1 MPLKAQVYRRGNT
14 YAPELRLAPGPRS
27 MGETG
32 DGSYAT
38 LYGYAWAGL
47 LDRVERRFRLFQA
60 QVPGEG
66 PWPLSD
72 PRGPEVAV
80 WVEVEVPPLPHPVEE
95 IRHLALAFDQAARY
109 VVAYER
115 EGEVWVKQWDPLSQS
130 FVQRGPF
137 PGVDPVLIQGATV
150 GYYPPDSDVLLFHLS
165 PDRTSLAMRVQR
177 ELYATTHT
185 IQTFDQPV
193 VLDQA
198 VALPYQV
205 ELLGSFLDALG
216 ATGYAVRSEIYPVR
230 GEDALGSAS
239 LSAPTTGDY
248 IPVVVIVDLG
258 MMEGLG
264 QATLT
269 APATG
274 DYIPIAVIVDL
285 GTEGIG
291 SATLSAPATG
301 SYVPIV
307 VVQNLGAENL
317 GAENL
322 GTATLSAPTTGTYA
336 LVVVVVDLR
345 GGNDFPPGYEALGSA
360 TLFAP
365 TTGSYELA

>member
-1 MPLKAQVYRRGNT
+1 MPLKAQVYRRGTT

-27 MGETG
+27 MGDTG

-47 LDRVERRFRLFQA
+47 LDRVGRRFRLFQA

-95 IRHLALAFDQAARY
+95 IRHLALAFDQAARH
-109 VVAYER
+109 VLAYER
-115 EGEVWVKQWDPLSQS
+115 EGEVWVRHWDPLGQS

-137 PGVDPVLIQGATV
+137 PGVDPVLIQDATV

-165 PDRTSLAMRVQR
+165 PDRLNLVMRVQR
-177 ELYATTHT
+177 ELYSTAHAVH
-185 IQTFDQPV
+185 TFDQPV

-198 VALPYQV
+198 VALPYQI
-205 ELLGSFLDALG
+205 ELLGSLAGALD
-216 ATGYAVRSEIYPVR
+216 ATGYVLRSEIYPVR
-230 GEDALGSAS
+230 AEDALGSAS

-248 IPVVVIVDLG
+248 IPIVVIVDLG
-258 MMEGLG
+258 MEGLG

-274 DYIPIAVIVDL
+274 DYIPIVVIVDL

-317 GAENL
+317 GS
-322 GTATLSAPTTGTYA
+322 ATLSAPTTGTYA

-345 GGNDFPPGYEALGSA
+345 GANYSPPGYEALGSA
-360 TLFAP
+360 TLSAP

>member
-1 MPLKAQVYRRGNT
+1 MPLKTQVYRRGNT

-27 MGETG
+27 MGDTG

-66 PWPLSD
+66 PWPLHDS
-72 PRGPEVAV
+72 RGAEVAV

-95 IRHLALAFDQAARY
+95 VAHMALAFDQAARH

-115 EGEVWVKQWDPLSQS
+115 EGEVWVRQWDPLSQS

-137 PGVDPVLIQGATV
+137 PGVDPVLIQDATV

-165 PDRTSLAMRVQR
+165 PDRTSLVMRVQR
-177 ELYATTHT
+177 ELYATAHT

-193 VLDQA
+193 VLDQV

-205 ELLGSFLDALG
+205 ELLGSLVSALD
-216 ATGYAVRSEIYPVR
+216 ATGYVLRSEIYPVR
-230 GEDALGSAS
+230 VEDALGSAS

-248 IPVVVIVDLG
+248 IPIVVILDLG
-258 MMEGLG
+258 MEDLG

-274 DYIPIAVIVDL
+274 DYIPIVVIVDL

-301 SYVPIV
+301 SYVLIV
-307 VVQNLGAENL
+307 VVQNLGT
-317 GAENL
+317 ENL

-345 GGNDFPPGYEALGSA
+345 GANYFPPGYEALGSA
-360 TLFAP
+360 TLSAP

>member
-1 MPLKAQVYRRGNT
+1 MPLKAQVYRRGTT

-27 MGETG
+27 MGDTG

-66 PWPLSD
+66 PWPLND

-95 IRHLALAFDQAARY
+95 IRHLALAFDQAARH

-115 EGEVWVKQWDPLSQS
+115 EEEVWVRQWDPVTQT

-137 PGVDPVLIQGATV
+137 PGVDPVLIQDATV

-165 PDRTSLAMRVQR
+165 PDRTSLVMRVQR
-177 ELYATTHT
+177 ELYATAHT
-185 IQTFDQPV
+185 IQIFDQPV

-205 ELLGSFLDALG
+205 ELLGSLVSALD
-216 ATGYAVRSEIYPVR
+216 ATGYVLRSEIYPVR
-230 GEDALGSAS
+230 VEDALGQAALAAPTQGAYIPIVIIQDVGTDALGQASLSAPTEGAYIPIVITLDLGTDGLGTAS
-239 LSAPTTGDY
+239 LSAPTTGAFV
-248 IPVVVIVDLG
+248 PVVLVYDLG
-258 MMEGLG
+258 VDAIG
-264 QATLT
+264 QA
-269 APATG
+269 A
-274 DYIPIAVIVDL
+274 
-285 GTEGIG
+285 
-291 SATLSAPATG
+291 LSAPTTG
-301 SYVPIV
+301 SYYLAV
-307 VVQNLGAENL
+307 VVVDTTTQPGYTSPDL
-317 GAENL
+317 L
-322 GTATLSAPTTGTYA
+322 GTATLSAPTTG
-336 LVVVVVDLR
+336 
-345 GGNDFPPGYEALGSA
+345 
-360 TLFAP
+360 
-365 TTGSYELA
+365 SYEPA

>member
-1 MPLKAQVYRRGNT
+1 
-14 YAPELRLAPGPRS
+14 
-27 MGETG
+27 
-32 DGSYAT
+32 
-38 LYGYAWAGL
+38 
-47 LDRVERRFRLFQA
+47 
-60 QVPGEG
+60 
-66 PWPLSD
+66 
-72 PRGPEVAV
+72 VAV

-95 IRHLALAFDQAARY
+95 IRHLALAFDQAARH

-115 EGEVWVKQWDPLSQS
+115 EGEVWVRQWDPVTQA

-137 PGVDPVLIQGATV
+137 PGVDPVLIQDATV

-165 PDRTSLAMRVQR
+165 PDRTSLVMRVQR
-177 ELYATTHT
+177 ELYATAHT

-205 ELLGSFLDALG
+205 ELLGSALDALG

-230 GEDALGSAS
+230 VEDALGPAS

-248 IPVVVIVDLG
+248 IPIIVTLDLG
-258 MMEGLG
+258 MEDLG

-274 DYIPIAVIVDL
+274 DYIPIVVTLDL
-285 GTEGIG
+285 GMEGIG

-307 VVQNLGAENL
+307 VVQNLGT
-317 GAENL
+317 ENL

-345 GGNDFPPGYEALGSA
+345 GANYFPSGYEALGSA
-360 TLFAP
+360 TLSAP
-365 TTGSYELA
+365 TTGSYQPA

>member
-1 MPLKAQVYRRGNT
+1 MAGTAVETRYFVR
-14 YAPELRLAPGPRS
+14 ELPGQKWAEFEIRAAAGPIAI
-27 MGETG
+27 GETG
-32 DGSYAT
+32 DGTYAT
-38 LYGYAWAGL
+38 LFSVPYVGYLDKHQNKLVL
-47 LDRVERRFRLFQA
+47 LKYDGSSWVPVDESLFPQ
-60 QVPGEG
+60 P
-66 PWPLSD
+66 
-72 PRGPEVAV
+72 
-80 WVEVEVPPLPHPVEE
+80 PHPVEE
-95 IRHLALAFDQAARY
+95 IRHIAVAFDQAARL
-109 VVAYER
+109 VMAYER
-115 EGEVWVKQWDPLSQS
+115 AGEVFVYQWDSLAKEY
-130 FVQRGPF
+130 VVRGPF
-137 PGVDPVLIQGATV
+137 PGADPVLINDATV
-150 GYYPPDSDVLLFHLS
+150 GYYVPDSDVLLFHLT
-165 PDRTSLAMRVQR
+165 PDRLNLVMRVQR
-177 ELYATTHT
+177 ELYATAHT

-198 VALPYQV
+198 VALPYQI
-205 ELLGSFLDALG
+205 ELLGSLAGALD
-216 ATGYAVRSEIYPVR
+216 ATGYALRSEIYPVR
-230 GEDALGSAS
+230 AEDALGSAS

-274 DYIPIAVIVDL
+274 DYIPVVVIVDL

-301 SYVPIV
+301 SYVPV
-307 VVQNLGAENL
+307 LVVQNL

-336 LVVVVVDLR
+336 LVAVVVDFR
-345 GGNDFPPGYEALGSA
+345 GANYFPPGYEALGSA
-360 TLFAP
+360 TLSAP

>member
-1 MPLKAQVYRRGNT
+1 MPLKAQVYRRGTT

-27 MGETG
+27 MGDTG

-38 LYGYAWAGL
+38 LYGCAWAGL

-66 PWPLSD
+66 PWPLND

-95 IRHLALAFDQAARY
+95 IRHLALAFDQAARH

-115 EGEVWVKQWDPLSQS
+115 EEEVWVRQWDPVTQT

-137 PGVDPVLIQGATV
+137 PGVDPVLIQDATV

-165 PDRTSLAMRVQR
+165 PDRTSLVMRVQR
-177 ELYATTHT
+177 ELYATAHT
-185 IQTFDQPV
+185 IQIFDQPV

-205 ELLGSFLDALG
+205 ELLGSFLESLKT
-216 ATGYAVRSEIYPVR
+216 TGYAVRSELYPVR
-230 GEDALGSAS
+230 VGDTLGQAV

-248 IPVVVIVDLG
+248 IPVVVVLDLG
-258 MMEGLG
+258 TEGLG
-264 QATLT
+264 QAALS

-274 DYIPIAVIVDL
+274 DYIPIVVITDL

-291 SATLSAPATG
+291 QATLAAPTTG
-301 SYVPIV
+301 DYHPV
-307 VVQNLGAENL
+307 VILQD
-317 GAENL
+317 L
-322 GTATLSAPTTGTYA
+322 GTEGLGQAALSAPTTGDYA
-336 LVVVVVDLR
+336 LVVVVVDLTQA
-345 GGNDFPPGYEALGSA
+345 NYFPSGYEALGSA
-360 TLFAP
+360 TLSAP
-365 TTGSYELA
+365 TTGSYDPA